1 MKILR
6 VVAKNAVKA
15 AAVGL
20 AKTGLQKAG
29 EEAYAAGQKA
39 FALHVAAGMD
49 PKEAAKKAA
58 KVMARS
64 AGVAAKDAGK
74 DMVKNAGKYFKP

>member
-1 MKILR
+1 MKIIR
-6 VVAKNAVKA
+6 IVARNAMKA

-39 FALHVAAGMD
+39 YALHVAAGMD

-58 KVMARS
+58 MVMARA

-74 DMVKNAGKYFKP
+74 DLIKDAGKVFKG